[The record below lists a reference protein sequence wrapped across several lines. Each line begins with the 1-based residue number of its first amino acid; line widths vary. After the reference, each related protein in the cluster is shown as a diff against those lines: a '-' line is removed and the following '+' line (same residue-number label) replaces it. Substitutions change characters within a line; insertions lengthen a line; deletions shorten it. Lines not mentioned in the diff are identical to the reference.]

1 MSQYIKDS
9 IKKNSPHFKKYKKYI
24 EENDWR
30 TLVWSGEGK
39 PKTNVEI
46 RRSEFDVQNQ
56 LAQAILNRL
65 KLFVKKAEG
74 DHHLKPF
81 KEFTKQA
88 LDIIATHTERADDYI
103 TFSDIRDI
111 EDVDLRASEIEF
123 HNHLYTTVS
132 KIDDTIAS
140 LNIKD
145 DNSQG
150 DGIEFWDDKKA
161 PLSMYKK
168 IVATY
173 PEVKRR
179 LDAMGIDFD
188 SEPDNQLLIYKEN
201 IPEYNP
207 DKHFWEQDKETLQFY
222 VDEYKKLYNGIYID
236 GLYIS
241 GWQYYHMNI
250 FTTQYPVEK
259 INKITGEI
267 TSDNLIG
274 VPPFRD
280 NEFWVMENFEKARK
294 TDKMLFLAAT
304 RRAAKTTMLASRL
317 GYASTIGKL
326 NLICAGGSTKDLDQI
341 ESNFKIDSQNKNPA
355 FRIPNINDN
364 WEKKVELGLK
374 KKDGKNI
381 VCSILHVINLNK
393 GGEKSSEILAGY
405 TPDEVI
411 IDEIMKLPFIDQLA
425 ALKPALDSPYG
436 KRATVI
442 LSGTAGNEE
451 LAKDAFT
458 VLSDPDANDILQMD
472 WEAMESR
479 VPLEH
484 RTWVKRPFGTFIP
497 AQMSAKKGLVKI
509 STNLKEYLKIENA
522 PNLEKIKIS
531 VTDWGHAK
539 KKIHEDREKVKK
551 DTKLFTKEVLYFPID
566 PQEMLKTT
574 KVNPF
579 PREEAVRRKQY
590 LIESGKWDRRR
601 TLYIDE
607 ETGKLASQ
615 ISTEPLAPFPH
626 KGGNIEAPIL
636 MFEDI
641 PEEKPVDNLY
651 VASFDDVKQDNSD
664 TDSLISFSIWKM
676 PTFGDEWGG
685 RLVVSWA
692 CRPADRKKMYK
703 MWLKLQQAFNAK
715 AFPENE
721 DMGYKS
727 FLETLHL
734 EDTWLIPS
742 VDFTSNLGIT
752 NNEKRKYGWMP
763 KRDKKV
769 LFGNF
774 VDKMDDPV
782 VIAQN
787 DDGTPLEVKG
797 VQLVDDIGLLDEI
810 IDYKEDLN
818 VDRISGSLGAIGW
831 MRYLE
836 KNYMLPKQQTHKKED
851 EKPKVFQRNILGTS
865 RKRVR
870 L

>member
-1 MSQYIKDS
+1 MSEYIKTS
-9 IKKNSPHFKKYKKYI
+9 IKKNKPHFLKYKKYI
-24 EENDWR
+24 NENDW
-30 TLVWSGEGK
+30 TILKFNGVGK
-39 PKTNVEI
+39 PKSDVEV
-46 RRSEFDVQNQ
+46 RKSEFEVQNQ
-56 LAQAILNRL
+56 LALAILNRL

-74 DHHLKPF
+74 DHHLKIF
-81 KEFTKQA
+81 KDFTKEA
-88 LDIIATHTERADDYI
+88 LNIIQTHTERADDYI
-103 TFSDIRDI
+103 SVSNIADIK
-111 EDVDLRASEIEF
+111 DVDLRASEIEF
-123 HNHLYTTVS
+123 HNFLYTTVS

-150 DGIEFWDDKKA
+150 DGIEFWDDRKA
-161 PLSMYKK
+161 PLSMHKK
-168 IVATY
+168 IVAAY

-179 LDAMGIDFD
+179 LDAMGIDFE
-188 SEPDNQLLIYKEN
+188 SEPDNELLLYKEN
-201 IPEYNP
+201 VPEYNP
-207 DKHFWEQDKETLQFY
+207 DKHFWEQDKSTLQFY
-222 VDEYKKLYNGIYID
+222 VDEYKKLHNGIYID

-259 INKITGEI
+259 INKITGEV

-294 TDKMLFLAAT
+294 DDKMLFLAAT

-381 VCSILHVINLNK
+381 ISSVLHVINLNK

-436 KRATVI
+436 KRCTVI

-451 LAKDAFT
+451 LAKDAFA

-472 WEAMESR
+472 WEALESR
-479 VPLEH
+479 VALED

-497 AQMSAKKGLVKI
+497 AQMSAKQGLIKI
-509 STNLKEYLKIENA
+509 DTNFKDFLKIDNA
-522 PNLEKIKIS
+522 PNLEKIKIK
-531 VTDWGHAK
+531 VTDWGYAK
-539 KKIHEDREKVKK
+539 IKINEDRKKVEK

-566 PQEMLKTT
+566 PEEMLKTT

-590 LIESGKWDRRR
+590 LIETGEWDRRR
-601 TLYIDE
+601 EVFINDRGRLE
-607 ETGKLASQ
+607 AS
-615 ISTEPLAPFPH
+615 ISTMPLAPFPH
-626 KGGNIEAPIL
+626 RGGNIDAPLLI
-636 MFEDI
+636 FQDI
-641 PEEKPVDNLY
+641 PDEKPVDNLF
-651 VASFDDVKQDNSD
+651 VATFDDVKQDNSD
-664 TDSLISFSIWKM
+664 TDSLIYFSIWKM
-676 PTFGDEWGG
+676 NTFGDEWGG
-685 RLVVSWA
+685 RLVLSWA
-692 CRPADRKKMYK
+692 CRPADRKPMYK
-703 MWLKLQQAFNAK
+703 KWLLLQQAYNAK

-727 FLETLHL
+727 FLETMHL
-734 EDTWLIPS
+734 EDIWLIPS
-742 VDFTSNLGIT
+742 VDFTSNLGIA

-774 VDKMDDPV
+774 VDKMDDMV
-782 VIAQN
+782 VIGE
-787 DDGTPLEVKG
+787 DDEGNPLEVKG
-797 VQLVDDIGLLDEI
+797 VQQVNDIGLLDEM
-810 IDYKEDLN
+810 IDYKEGMN
-818 VDRISGSLGAIGW
+818 VDRISGSLGAVGW

-836 KNYMLPKQQTHKKED
+836 KNYMLPKQKKEQS
-851 EKPKVFQRNILGTS
+851 EERPRHFQKKLLGAS
-865 RKRVR
+865 GKRR
-870 L
+870 TLG